1 MSIVLASLAVAS
13 VFLTIA
19 VTDFENRAV
28 VTTIETTTASLRV
41 RKVNFTLIKGRG
53 WHLEGGLSLDS
64 RSADNKQKVVTSEKS
79 KACVTTFAK
88 KVGAQTPVTQNQKW
102 SYFP

>member
-41 RKVNFTLIKGRG
+41 RKVNFYLNKREGMAPCSRGNLQGVSLVSDKSNLLILLG
-53 WHLEGGLSLDS
+53 
-64 RSADNKQKVVTSEKS
+64 
-79 KACVTTFAK
+79 
-88 KVGAQTPVTQNQKW
+88 
-102 SYFP
+102 